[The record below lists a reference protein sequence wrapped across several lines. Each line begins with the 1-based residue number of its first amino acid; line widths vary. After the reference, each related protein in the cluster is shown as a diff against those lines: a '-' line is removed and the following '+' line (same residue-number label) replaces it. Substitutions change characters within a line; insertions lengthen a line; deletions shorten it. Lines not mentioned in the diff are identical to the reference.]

1 MKHLLDSFI
10 TSVLVVVL
18 IIAVAKGLIFLNSL

>member
-1 MKHLLDSFI
+1 MKQLLDSFI

-18 IIAVAKGLIFLNSL
+18 IIAVAKGLIYLNSL

>member
-1 MKHLLDSFI
+1 MKTLINSFI

-18 IIAVAKGLIFLNSL
+18 IIAVAKGLIYLNSL